1 MAFKR
6 MTEYNEEKFGNFLRI
21 VNDRDYADVIFL
33 YESIQDVLI
42 AKAHYIKTRDYSGYV
57 QCLEHGCPVCAEGI
71 RTQDKLFIP
80 VLVLANSSDPGF
92 RGPRI
97 QFWDKTLR
105 FQPQLMQDVFRN
117 YPNPSEQMFRI
128 VRHGAAN
135 SIDTYYSIQAISALP
150 KNYGSYEKILAANN
164 ITMPDAYDL
173 VCKDYSAFQLKS
185 MLDAPREGSAP
196 ATTNYGATPRNAYSS
211 TASTLAEI
219 PSEDAIPSLEPTY
232 VVPDVSE
239 IPEPP
244 QLDASTLGADA
255 SIDVED
261 IAEDVNF

>member
-1 MAFKR
+1 MAFKK

-42 AKAHYIKTRDYSGYV
+42 AKAHYIKSRDYSGYV

-80 VLVLANSSDPGF
+80 VLVLANSSDPEF
-92 RGPRI
+92 RGPRL
-97 QFWDKTLR
+97 QFWDRTLR

-117 YPNPSEQMFRI
+117 YPNPSDNIFRI

-135 SIDTYYSIQAISALP
+135 SIDTYYSIQAISAVP
-150 KNYGSYEKILAANN
+150 ESYGSYEQILADNN

-173 VCKDYSAFQLKS
+173 VCKDYPAFQLKS
-185 MLDAPREGSAP
+185 MLDAPKDESAP
-196 ATTNYGATPRNAYSS
+196 VATYGAKPRDSYTGS
-211 TASTLAEI
+211 ASTLAEI
-219 PSEDAIPSLEPTY
+219 PSEQEIPSLEPTY
-232 VVPDVSE
+232 VTPEAVDL
-239 IPEPP
+239 PEPP
-244 QLDASTLGADA
+244 QLDASALGVDE

-261 IAEDVNF
+261 IADDVNF